1 MRILYVED
9 EEIKR
14 TTVVRFLGRHDHAT
28 TGVETAE
35 EALTWLSSNPC
46 DVLIAD
52 VRLPGMEGTE
62 LLGRVRKEHPDVTVL
77 MVTGYATVDLAVEVM
92 RQGAYDFLTKPFKN
106 DALLLKLERIAKFKL
121 RTRENWE
128 LRHTPSTSPDLPGI
142 LGHSAGMR
150 RVVELIHAVG
160 PGPST
165 VLILGESGTG
175 KERVARALHAQSG
188 RPDGPFVAFNCAAL
202 PADLV
207 ESELFGHER
216 GAFTGAIE
224 RRRGRFEVA
233 QEGTLFLD
241 DVDAMPL
248 AVQAKLLRVIEERTL
263 ERVGSTA
270 SIQVDVRLVASAR
283 PDLRERVDTGEFRPD
298 LYFRLNVIPIT
309 LPPLR
314 ERHEDIELLLQYFI
328 EEQKARRACEIERFS
343 AEAIARLQAYRWPGN
358 VRELRNLVERLAW
371 VSRNPVVDVDA
382 LPAEYVASAAPDPLE
397 LDVERVVFRDFIER
411 AERAYFKWALR
422 QTSGNLS
429 QAARLLQIPRSTL
442 HDRLRAL
449 RLSDTGSRLSEPDG
463 GE

>member
-14 TTVVRFLGRHDHAT
+14 TTVVRSLARADHAV

-35 EALTWLSSNPC
+35 EALAWLSSNPC
-46 DVLIAD
+46 DVLVAD

-62 LLGRVRKEHPDVTVL
+62 LLSRVRRQHPDVTVL
-77 MVTGYATVDLAVEVM
+77 MVTAYATVDLAVEVM

-106 DALLLKLERIAKFKL
+106 DALLLKLERIAKFRR
-121 RTRENWE
+121 RTQEIWE
-128 LRHTPSTSPDLPGI
+128 LRHTPSAPPDLPGI
-142 LGHSAGMR
+142 LGHCAGMR

-175 KERVARALHAQSG
+175 KERVARALHARSG

-202 PADLV
+202 PANLV
-207 ESELFGHER
+207 ESELFGHEK
-216 GAFTGAIE
+216 GAFTGATE

-233 QEGTLFLD
+233 QGGTLFLD

-263 ERVGSTA
+263 ERVGSTEP
-270 SIQVDVRLVASAR
+270 IQVDVRIVASAR
-283 PDLRERVDTGEFRPD
+283 PDLRERVDAGEFRSD
-298 LYFRLNVIPIT
+298 LYFRLNVIPIM

-314 ERHEDIELLLQYFI
+314 ERREDIELLLQYFI
-328 EEQKARRACEIERFS
+328 EEQKARRACAIERFS
-343 AEAIARLQAYRWPGN
+343 PAAIDCLRAHPWPGN

-371 VSRNPVVDVDA
+371 VSRDPVVDVGA
-382 LPAEYVASAAPDPLE
+382 LPAEYVCSAAPAPLK

-411 AERAYFKWALR
+411 AERAYFTWALR

-449 RLSDTGSRLSEPDG
+449 RLSDTGSQPSGPDR